1 MPAPN
6 PYSKLPRHA
15 YWRTS
20 VARAAKSGGALTDV
34 WQPKFGI
41 TRQDSILTTGSCFA
55 QHISRALVSA
65 GFAWHQAERA
75 PFGLNE
81 TTAKKFGY
89 GIFSFR
95 TGNIYTTRM
104 LTQLLAWAINP
115 DSQDREVWEE
125 DSAFFDPIR
134 PQIEPGGFET
144 VEELFMARAA
154 TLAAIRQGVEKSSVF
169 VFTLGL
175 TEGWV
180 NSRTGLCY
188 SSCPGTMGGQFDDS
202 QHMFENLQYPDVL
215 EDLEKIRDQLHL
227 INPDIKMLLTV
238 SPVPLA
244 ATAAPGQHVLPA
256 TMRSKSILHAAA
268 GYFQSLHDDVDYF
281 PSYEIVSHPGLNRQ
295 MFDDDRRSVLPEGV
309 DFVMQHFL
317 QGLGVDNAQNTAHAP
332 EEDTRIRDAVSK
344 AAHADD
350 VVCEEI
356 ELEKYN
362 EDRD

>member
-1 MPAPN
+1 MSTPN

-20 VARAAKSGGALTDV
+20 VARAAKSGTPLADL
-34 WQPKFGI
+34 WQPKFDI
-41 TRQDSILTTGSCFA
+41 TREDSILTAGSCFA

-65 GFAWHQAERA
+65 GFAWYQAERA
-75 PFGLNE
+75 PFGLNDK
-81 TTAKKFGY
+81 TAKQFGY

-104 LTQLLAWAINP
+104 LTQLLAWAIDP

-125 DSAFFDPIR
+125 NGAFFDPVR
-134 PQIEPGGFET
+134 PQIEPGGFEA
-144 VEELFMARAA
+144 VEELFMARTA
-154 TLAAIRQGVEKSSVF
+154 TLDAIRQGVEKSSIF

-180 NSRTGLCY
+180 NSQTGLCY
-188 SSCPGTMGGQFDDS
+188 SSCPGTLGGQFDDN
-202 QHMFENLQYPDVL
+202 QHAFENLQYPDIL
-215 EDLEKIRDQLHL
+215 ADLEKIRDQLHQ
-227 INPDIKMLLTV
+227 INPQIKMLLTV

-244 ATAAPGQHVLPA
+244 ATAAPGQHVLSA

-317 QGLGVDNAQNTAHAP
+317 QGLGVDEGNAP
-332 EEDTRIRDAVSK
+332 EQTRVDENRIRDAVSK

-356 ELEKYN
+356 ELEKFN